1 MGTNWNSEVSKSLAK
16 SKYLF
21 HTIPCINKIRTNV
34 AVPFNLH
41 VWSYKKSV
49 ITMVIEATTNMKL
62 ARFFTLKQESDS
74 WLAHQ
79 QNICDTS

>member
-1 MGTNWNSEVSKSLAK
+1 
-16 SKYLF
+16 
-21 HTIPCINKIRTNV
+21 
-34 AVPFNLH
+34 
-41 VWSYKKSV
+41 
-49 ITMVIEATTNMKL
+49 MVIEATTNMKL